1 MIPKHVNPARADRAA
16 VAPYNFVPLPEAVA
30 PAEAL
35 PLHNTF
41 DENLLTGK
49 LTCTLTTASPL
60 YVRAAQTLDE
70 YNHRDKDGKSGP
82 IVPSESAY
90 GETKLDLI
98 IPGSSLRG
106 MLRMMVEI
114 IAYGKIAPVNER
126 QLFFRTVDETSV
138 GAGYRSRMM
147 NKVCGG
153 FFRQNARE
161 AWIEPAIVARV
172 ERGRLHAAF
181 GNELYPKR
189 TVPRSD
195 LQYREVSVKLKETA
209 GEDLTKFQQVE
220 EFDAD
225 PTRGPQRGK
234 LVITGDM
241 PGKKH
246 EFVFVP
252 LRSGQKLA
260 VTDDQLELFNDD
272 DQLTQHQKDAFP
284 QGDGRRRAGW
294 LKDGDPVFYLPSD
307 DGQKVVFFG
316 RAMMF
321 RLPYLNSPADMIP
334 QALRVTDKLDLAE
347 AMFGRVADKVNKTTV
362 AGRVFVTD
370 ARLQGDGRQALLTTE
385 PITLKVLSSP
395 KATTIQHYLTQRYPD
410 YNDVLDHYQSNPNTE
425 STLRGHKLYWHKG
438 RVKLEDI
445 RADAGAVQKMPKQFS
460 PPVKPVKADQ
470 TFVFDIH
477 FENLHPAELGALLW
491 VLDKAAD
498 ARYRLKLGMGKPYGM
513 GAVAIQATAHL
524 TDRKARYAQ
533 TLFDAE
539 AWHAGELSTA
549 ETAQKLTDARQAF
562 ARLLLEHPQIN
573 PARRAQ
579 TIEEL
584 ERVKELL
591 ALLNWEA
598 PPPPTKTRYMNL
610 QEFVGKDGGFSKRP
624 VLPTPQVVL
633 SGQLPTSSP
642 QPPKEMRDAIKQ
654 KRSRS
659 DKGGR
664 PARVDPKPTV
674 AAKPA
679 ASPLPEP
686 PKTDEAVSQAAKDLA
701 ALMQQRAAER
711 EAAEERK
718 RQLREAK
725 KNKKK

>member
-1 MIPKHVNPARADRAA
+1 MIPKHVNPSRQDRAA
-16 VAPYNFVPLPEAVA
+16 VAPYNFVPLPEAVVLA
-30 PAEAL
+30 DAL
-35 PLHNTF
+35 PPHNVF

-60 YVRAAQTLDE
+60 YVRAAQTLKQYDAKE
-70 YNHRDKDGKSGP
+70 PPAD
-82 IVPSESAY
+82 SAY
-90 GETKLDLI
+90 GELVTDLI

-138 GAGYRSRMM
+138 GAGYRSRMT

-153 FFRQNARE
+153 FFHQNSRE
-161 AWIEPAIVARV
+161 TWIEPAIVARV
-172 ERGRLHAAF
+172 EQERLHAAF
-181 GNELYPKR
+181 GGELYRKR

-195 LQYREVSVKLKETA
+195 LQYRDVSVKLKDTA
-209 GEDLTKFQQVE
+209 GENLNKFQLVE

-234 LVITGDM
+234 LVITGNM
-241 PGKKH
+241 PGKKK

-252 LRSGQKLA
+252 LRSGQKLV
-260 VTDDQLELFNDD
+260 VTDEQLEMFNDD

-284 QGDGRRRAGW
+284 QGNGRKRDGW

-321 RLPYLNSPADMIP
+321 RLPYLNSPADMVP
-334 QALRVTDKLDLAE
+334 QTLRVTDRLDLAE

-385 PITLKVLSSP
+385 PITLKVLSGP
-395 KATTIQHYLTQRYPD
+395 KATTVQHYLTQRYPD
-410 YNDVLDHYQSNPNTE
+410 HNDVLDHYQSNPNTE

-438 RVKLEDI
+438 RVRLEDI
-445 RADAGAVQKMPKQFS
+445 RADADAVHKTPKQFS
-460 PPVKPVKADQ
+460 PPLKPVKADQ

-491 VLDKAAD
+491 ILDKAAD
-498 ARYRLKLGMGKPYGM
+498 ARYRLKLGMGKPYGL

-524 TDRKARYAQ
+524 TDRKARY
-533 TLFDAE
+533 TKSLFSAE

-549 ETAQKLTDARQAF
+549 ETALKLDDARQAF
-562 ARLLLEHPQIN
+562 ARLLLDHPQIN

-598 PPPPTKTRYMNL
+598 PPLTQTRYMEL
-610 QEFVGKDGGFSKRP
+610 PEFTGKGKFDKRP

-633 SGQLPTSSP
+633 SGQRPTSSP
-642 QPPKEMRDAIKQ
+642 QPPKELRDAIKQ
-654 KRSRS
+654 KRSRPDKS
-659 DKGGR
+659 DR
-664 PARVDPKPTV
+664 PVRVDPKPTV

-679 ASPLPEP
+679 PPPLPEP
-686 PKTDEAVSQAAKDLA
+686 PKT
-701 ALMQQRAAER
+701 
-711 EAAEERK
+711 EAAVNPLANEILAQLGKRSPEEEAKEERK